1 MTTRDRRDHY
11 RLLGVDPRADM
22 AAIHRAYRDM
32 ARRFHPDVTGD
43 ESTMK
48 LINGAWDTLRDAARR
63 ATYDTER
70 VAAAPATIVVG
81 APATSQPDHAGPPP
95 GNPVGPVLTYGR
107 YQGWSLGEIATVD
120 PAYLEW
126 LREAPG
132 YRWLR
137 ADVDVVLGSL
147 DPVPP
152 TPRPSRPGRRAF
164 SFGRGA

>member
-1 MTTRDRRDHY
+1 MTTRERRDY
-11 RLLGVDPRADM
+11 YGLLGVDPRAER

-48 LINGAWDTLRDAARR
+48 MINAAWDVLRDAARR
-63 ATYDTER
+63 ATYDAER
-70 VAAAPATIVVG
+70 GAPVQATIAAAAPA
-81 APATSQPDHAGPPP
+81 PSQPDHAGPPP
-95 GNPVGPVLTYGR
+95 GHPNGPVLTYGR
-107 YQGWSLGEIATVD
+107 YEGWSLGEIGAVD

-137 ADVDVVLGSL
+137 GDVDAVLKTL
-147 DPVPP
+147 EPDPPAP
-152 TPRPSRPGRRAF
+152 EPSRPSRRGFAF
-164 SFGRGA
+164 VRGA